1 MNFYTKAD
9 VWDGSNPPP
18 KTTKKAKPAKLQKV
32 SGPTITVTGAHY
44 RGSTFSGTFLLA
56 EPVASNEKTKRRVKI
71 YCRWFGLR
79 LKKGEPSFL
88 VDLKTA
94 KFQHGGEVFTD
105 LSF

>member
-9 VWDGSNPPP
+9 VWDGSSPTPH
-18 KTTKKAKPAKLQKV
+18 TTKKAKPARSQKV
-32 SGPTITVTGAHY
+32 SGPTITVVDAYY

-56 EPVASNEKTKRRVKI
+56 ESVSGDEKTKRRVKI

-94 KFQHGGEVFTD
+94 KLQQGGDAFTD
-105 LSF
+105 LAF

>member
-9 VWDGSNPPP
+9 VWDGSSPPP
-18 KTTKKAKPAKLQKV
+18 HTTKKAKPARSQKV
-32 SGPTITVTGAHY
+32 SGPTITVVDAYY

-56 EPVASNEKTKRRVKI
+56 EEVASNEKTKRRVKV
-71 YCRWFGLR
+71 YCRWFGHR

-94 KFQHGGEVFTD
+94 KLQQGGDAFTD

>member
-1 MNFYTKAD
+1 MNFYTKAE
-9 VWDGSNPPP
+9 VWLDKTALPN
-18 KTTKKAKPAKLQKV
+18 TTKKAKPGKLQKV
-32 SGPTITVTGAHY
+32 SGPTITVVNAYY

-94 KFQHGGEVFTD
+94 KLQHGGEVFTD

>member
-1 MNFYTKAD
+1 MNFYTKAE
-9 VWDGSNPPP
+9 VWLDKTALPN
-18 KTTKKAKPAKLQKV
+18 TTKKAKPGKLQKV
-32 SGPTITVTGAHY
+32 SGPTITVVNAYY

-71 YCRWFGLR
+71 YCRWFGHR
-79 LKKGEPSFL
+79 LLKGEPSFL

-94 KFQHGGEVFTD
+94 KLQHGGEVFTD